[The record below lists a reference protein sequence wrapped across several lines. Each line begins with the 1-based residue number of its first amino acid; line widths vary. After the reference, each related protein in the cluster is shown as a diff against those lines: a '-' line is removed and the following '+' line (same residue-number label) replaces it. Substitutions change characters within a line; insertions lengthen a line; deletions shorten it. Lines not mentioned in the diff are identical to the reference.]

1 MRFCKQTLFVWIV
14 TNGLW
19 GNWPHKPR
27 FLCLRKTEEVDI
39 TSQFLVSTN
48 LSVMELHV
56 THSMLIDTDQNLIE
70 KQWAWHFFQRFGPQ
84 RIWGTEQHPQYYICE
99 AKPLPL
105 WVLWRLLCKH
115 KRMLLFWVLETS
127 MFTSHSVLKKKSLL
141 LKNLLFPP
149 GSKHLPSV
157 HRGTRK
163 STWKCSNFTVIR
175 KGVIL
180 HLR

>member
-1 MRFCKQTLFVWIV
+1 MRELATQTQLPMPEEYRRGRHHISVSGLHQPECHGTSCDSFNADRHGSKFNWETVSMALCSEVWP
-14 TNGLW
+14 T
-19 GNWPHKPR
+19 K
-27 FLCLRKTEEVDI
+27 
-39 TSQFLVSTN
+39 N
-48 LSVMELHV
+48 LGDR
-56 THSMLIDTDQNLIE
+56 TTPDP
-70 KQWAWHFFQRFGPQ
+70 K
-84 RIWGTEQHPQYYICE
+84 QYYICE

-127 MFTSHSVLKKKSLL
+127 VFTSHSVLKKKSLL
-141 LKNLLFPP
+141 LKNLFFPP
-149 GSKHLPSV
+149 GSKHLPRV